1 MLEVRDLHAG
11 YGETRVIHGVDLS
24 VDEGRFHAILG
35 RNGVGKTTT
44 LKTIVGL
51 LPAFS
56 GEVLF
61 DGASVSRCRPFDIAR
76 MGIAYV
82 PETRDVFGSLSVLE
96 NLKLAAR
103 LSAGTDC
110 KWTVERVFD
119 FFPNLASR
127 RDNGG
132 NQLSGGEQQMLAI
145 GRALVM
151 NPKLLILDE
160 PTEGLAPIVVRQI
173 FDKLKELK
181 GEGMTMLLV
190 EQNFHF
196 ATRLA
201 DTASVFGRGQCVWT
215 GTCEALRADDDLHRQ
230 WLGV

>member
-1 MLEVRDLHAG
+1 MLDVRGLEAG
-11 YGETRVIHGVDLS
+11 YGETQVVHGIDIAVR
-24 VDEGRFHAILG
+24 EGQFHAILG

-51 LPAFS
+51 LPCFG
-56 GEVLF
+56 GEVIF
-61 DGASVSRCRPFDIAR
+61 QGKPIARRKPFDIAR
-76 MGIAYV
+76 QGIAYV
-82 PETRDVFGSLSVLE
+82 PETRDIFGSLSVIE
-96 NLKLAAR
+96 NLRLAAR
-103 LSAGTDC
+103 LSSSRDR
-110 KWTVERVFD
+110 KWTIERVFE
-119 FFPNLASR
+119 FFPNLANR

-151 NPKLLILDE
+151 NPTLLILDE

-173 FDKLKELK
+173 FDKLKELRN
-181 GEGMTMLLV
+181 EGMTMLLV

-201 DTASVFGRGQCVWT
+201 DTASIFGRGQCVWN
-215 GTCEALRADDDLHRQ
+215 GSSEALRADAQLHEK

>member
-1 MLEVRDLHAG
+1 MLEVRNLLAG
-11 YGETRVIHGVDLS
+11 YGETQVIHGVDIA
-24 VDEGRFHAILG
+24 VREGQFHAILG
-35 RNGVGKTTT
+35 RNGVGKSTT

-51 LPAFS
+51 LPAFG
-56 GEVLF
+56 GEVNF
-61 DGASVSRCRPFDIAR
+61 RGKPIVGNKPYDIAR
-76 MGIAYV
+76 EGIAYV
-82 PETRDVFGSLSVLE
+82 PETRDIFGSLSVLE
-96 NLKLAAR
+96 NLRLAAR
-103 LSAGTDC
+103 LSARRDP
-110 KWTVERVFD
+110 KWTVERVFE

-151 NPKLLILDE
+151 NPTLLILDE
-160 PTEGLAPIVVRQI
+160 PTEGLAPIIVRQI

-181 GEGMTMLLV
+181 SEGMTMLLV

-196 ATRLA
+196 ATQLTE
-201 DTASVFGRGQCVWT
+201 TASIFGRGQCVWT
-215 GTCEALRADDDLHRQ
+215 GSSQTLVADTELHEK

>member
-1 MLEVRDLHAG
+1 MLEVRDLQAG
-11 YGETRVIHGVDLS
+11 YGETQVIHGVDIA
-24 VDEGRFHAILG
+24 VREGQFHAILG

-51 LPAFS
+51 LPAFGGDVVFQGKPIS
-56 GEVLF
+56 GHQ
-61 DGASVSRCRPFDIAR
+61 PYDIAR
-76 MGIAYV
+76 QGIAYV
-82 PETRDVFGSLSVLE
+82 PETRDIFGSLSVIE
-96 NLKLAAR
+96 NLRLAAR
-103 LSAGTDC
+103 LSAGRER
-110 KWTVERVFD
+110 KWTVERIFD
-119 FFPNLASR
+119 FFPNLANR

-151 NPKLLILDE
+151 NPTLLILDE

-173 FDKLKELK
+173 FDKLKELRN
-181 GEGMTMLLV
+181 EGMTMLLV

-196 ATRLA
+196 ATHLA
-201 DTASVFGRGQCVWT
+201 DTASIFGRGQCVWT
-215 GTCEALRADDDLHRQ
+215 GTSQDLRADSELHEK

>member
-1 MLEVRDLHAG
+1 MLEVRDLRAG
-11 YGETRVIHGVDLS
+11 YGETQVIHGVDIA
-24 VDEGRFHAILG
+24 VREGRFHAILG

-51 LPAFS
+51 LPAFG
-56 GEVLF
+56 GEVAF
-61 DGASVSRCRPFDIAR
+61 RAARIDGRKPFHIAR

-103 LSAGTDC
+103 LATDRDRR
-110 KWTVERVFD
+110 WTVERVFE
-119 FFPNLASR
+119 FFPNLANR

-151 NPKLLILDE
+151 NPSLLILDE
-160 PTEGLAPIVVRQI
+160 PTEGLAPIIVRQI
-173 FDKLKELK
+173 FDKLTELK

-215 GTCEALRADDDLHRQ
+215 GPTADLVADSALHER

>member
-1 MLEVRDLHAG
+1 MLEVRNLLAG
-11 YGETRVIHGVDLS
+11 YGETQVIHGVDIA
-24 VDEGRFHAILG
+24 VEEGRFHAILG

-51 LPAFS
+51 LPAFGGDVVFR
-56 GEVLF
+56 GEAVE
-61 DGASVSRCRPFDIAR
+61 RRRPFDIAR
-76 MGIAYV
+76 MGLAYV

-103 LSAGTDC
+103 LSSGRDC
-110 KWTVERVFD
+110 RWTVERVFD

-151 NPKLLILDE
+151 NPVLLILDE

-173 FDKLKELK
+173 FDKLKDLK
-181 GEGMTMLLV
+181 DEGLTMLLV

-196 ATRLA
+196 ATQLA
-201 DTASVFGRGQCVWT
+201 DTASIFGRGKCVWT
-215 GTCEALRADDDLHRQ
+215 GPCQALRADEDLHRQ